1 MKMNLHYKHL
11 GMYLLAGIASGAL
24 CHLIYDTDNVWQLYV
39 GPPLVLGIVIFFS
52 GRYISDIIPRNTWIS
67 PLAFVLSCTIGW
79 ILAIEFGGEY
89 YDETDLWL
97 IASGVIGGAGVAVG
111 FVAAWRVQKIW
122 VVSVMI
128 TAAGGLGGA
137 VLILLDIAGI
147 HFVSL
152 FVVWQSIV
160 LLGAGFATQID
171 SKQASQ
177 KKSKSLR
184 C

>member
-11 GMYLLAGIASGAL
+11 GMYLLAGIVSGLL
-24 CHLIYDTDNVWQLYV
+24 CHLIFDPDNVWRLYA
-39 GPPLVLGIVIFFS
+39 GPPLVLGVVIVLSVRHI
-52 GRYISDIIPRNTWIS
+52 GDVTPRNTWIS
-67 PLAFVLSCTIGW
+67 PLVLVISCTIGW
-79 ILAIEFGGEY
+79 ILAFKFGGEY
-89 YDETDLWL
+89 HRHHLSN

-111 FVAAWRVQKIW
+111 FVAAWRVEKIW
-122 VVSVMI
+122 VVSAMI
-128 TAAGGLGGA
+128 TTAGGLGGA

-160 LLGAGFATQID
+160 ILSIGVVIQID
-171 SKQASQ
+171 SKQAPQ
-177 KKSKSLR
+177 KKPKSLR